1 MVMRTQSAR
10 CLLAIAAAVGMTTSL
25 LAQTV
30 PVSVDRAGGF
40 APRKLAEG
48 VLTVIPP
55 DPQPEETSLGPL
67 DLEFV
72 AKHPE
77 LEWKAPDFENGQ
89 PNFSSSSETLLAQG
103 RGVTLRHPVFALEF
117 AFKPMRMI
125 EMELPD
131 AEGVRQSQ
139 LVHYLLYRVRY
150 LGNDLLPE
158 QERVEAGTGIPK
170 EPARTVADS
179 VLFVPRFTWI
189 STQQKQEIPEKILPL
204 VKGPIAARE
213 RVGKP
218 LLDSFEMIRKIQK
231 TTPEANNEYWGVAT
245 WTGID
250 PSIDFFAIQV
260 EGLTNAYR
268 IVEAEGNRKFEKK
281 RLQINFWRPGDGI
294 ASEEDRIRLGAPAF
308 EQQDRVEY
316 ALRQLGLKERL
327 DYLWIYR

>member
-1 MVMRTQSAR
+1 S
-10 CLLAIAAAVGMTTSL
+10 I

-40 APRKLAEG
+40 GPRKLAEG

-150 LGNDLLPE
+150 LGNDLLP
-158 QERVEAGTGIPK
+158 
-170 EPARTVADS
+170 
-179 VLFVPRFTWI
+179 
-189 STQQKQEIPEKILPL
+189 
-204 VKGPIAARE
+204 
-213 RVGKP
+213 
-218 LLDSFEMIRKIQK
+218 
-231 TTPEANNEYWGVAT
+231 
-245 WTGID
+245 
-250 PSIDFFAIQV
+250 
-260 EGLTNAYR
+260 
-268 IVEAEGNRKFEKK
+268 
-281 RLQINFWRPGDGI
+281 
-294 ASEEDRIRLGAPAF
+294 
-308 EQQDRVEY
+308 
-316 ALRQLGLKERL
+316 
-327 DYLWIYR
+327 

>member
-1 MVMRTQSAR
+1 
-10 CLLAIAAAVGMTTSL
+10 
-25 LAQTV
+25 
-30 PVSVDRAGGF
+30 
-40 APRKLAEG
+40 
-48 VLTVIPP
+48 
-55 DPQPEETSLGPL
+55 
-67 DLEFV
+67 
-72 AKHPE
+72 
-77 LEWKAPDFENGQ
+77 
-89 PNFSSSSETLLAQG
+89 
-103 RGVTLRHPVFALEF
+103 VTLRHPVFALEF
-117 AFKPMRMI
+117 SFKPMRMI

-179 VLFVPRFTWI
+179 VLFMPRFTWI

-218 LLDSFEMIRKIQK
+218 LLDSFEMIRKIQQ
-231 TTPEANNEYWGVAT
+231 TTSEANNEYWGVAT

-327 DYLWIYR
+327 DYLWVYR

>member
-1 MVMRTQSAR
+1 
-10 CLLAIAAAVGMTTSL
+10 
-25 LAQTV
+25 
-30 PVSVDRAGGF
+30 
-40 APRKLAEG
+40 
-48 VLTVIPP
+48 
-55 DPQPEETSLGPL
+55 
-67 DLEFV
+67 
-72 AKHPE
+72 
-77 LEWKAPDFENGQ
+77 
-89 PNFSSSSETLLAQG
+89 
-103 RGVTLRHPVFALEF
+103 
-117 AFKPMRMI
+117 MRMI

-131 AEGVRQSQ
+131 ADGVRQSQ

-189 STQQKQEIPEKILPL
+189 STQQKQELPEKILPL

-218 LLDSFEMIRKIQK
+218 LLDSFEMIRKIQQ
-231 TTPEANNEYWGVAT
+231 TTPESNNEYWGVAT

-268 IVEAEGNRKFEKK
+268 IVEVDGNRKFEKK

-294 ASEEDRIRLGAPAF
+294 ASEADRIRLGAPAF
-308 EQQDRVEY
+308 EQPERVEY
-316 ALRQLGLKERL
+316 ALRQLGLKERMNVPL
-327 DYLWIYR
+327 MSGDWYNNFPGSGRRWHTKKVKARRATGATATHSGWESRSLVANWFSLVRSSSVRRGPSGIPGAMSASEMTTRSTH